1 MQGFGPPPPDY
12 RGGMS
17 LSNKP
22 FGWLPVTVGDS
33 DLDNVILTVTSGAVL
48 RGRFVLEDT
57 STPPPKAEQV
67 RVTAIPVEFDSA
79 PIGQVRVAGIP
90 VDFDSASDGGIPPPA
105 ETHSDL
111 TFEVTRLSGMRR
123 IFVSV
128 GSPSWTLKKIT
139 LNGFDITD
147 SPVDFRAKDVE
158 GLEVVL
164 SSTVSRI
171 TGGVSDDK
179 GPVADYA
186 LVFFPS
192 DPTKWIDR
200 SRFMMM
206 ARPTQ
211 HGRFDVR
218 GLPPEDYLVVALP
231 NVIGTEWQ
239 DPDFLQQLRLQA
251 TSFVLMEGEAKTLEL
266 KLKKRPS

>member
-1 MQGFGPPPPDY
+1 
-12 RGGMS
+12 MS
-17 LSNKP
+17 RSDMP
-22 FGWLPVTVGDS
+22 FGWRPVTVGGS
-33 DLDNVILTVTSGAVL
+33 DLDNVILTVRSGAAL
-48 RGRFVLEDT
+48 RGTFVLEDM

-79 PIGQVRVAGIP
+79 PIGQVRVTGIP
-90 VDFDSASDGGIPPPA
+90 VDFGSAPVGAGPPPSQ
-105 ETHSDL
+105 THADM

-128 GSPSWTLKKIT
+128 SSPNWALEKIT
-139 LNGFDITD
+139 LNGLDITD
-147 SPVDFRAKDVE
+147 SPLDFRTKDVE
-158 GLEVVL
+158 GVEVVL
-164 SSTVSRI
+164 SSKVSRI

-179 GPVADYA
+179 GPVSDYA

-200 SRFMMM
+200 SRFVMM

-218 GLPPEDYLVVALP
+218 GLPPEDYLVIALP
-231 NVIGTEWQ
+231 NIVGTEWQ
-239 DPDFLQQLRLQA
+239 DPDFLQQVRPQA
-251 TSFVLMEGEAKTLEL
+251 TSFVLTEGESRALEL
-266 KLKKRPS
+266 KLKKRS